1 MNAFGWIVGTLIL
14 WGLKLIT
21 VPFARLIAG
30 DKVRPPSPAAP
41 APEGEAALPE
51 VGGDKQ
57 EGEEPQQASKPPAK
71 PQPEIPAGPY
81 IIADVIVLGIAGLLL
96 GLFTGSFFIG
106 FSWKARDWP
115 GMIAF
120 IGASFVGSALHG

>member
-1 MNAFGWIVGTLIL
+1 MNVTGWIIGTLIL

-21 VPFARLIAG
+21 IPFARFIAG
-30 DKVRPPSPAAP
+30 QKVRQPSPESPASEGESALDDVSAE
-41 APEGEAALPE
+41 APEGVAGQA
-51 VGGDKQ
+51 
-57 EGEEPQQASKPPAK
+57 ASKTPEK

-120 IGASFVGSALHG
+120 IAASFVGSALHG